1 MAFDPVTFAVIVG
14 GGFGTYKVIRKLFEK
29 FKKDPQEIK
38 EPEETQSE
46 NPIPKLVDEP
56 SKRGS
61 YYFIGPPKSG
71 KTVFFVVMADI
82 MQRMHIENGDKAPYT
97 ATYTTNKSKRF
108 VSDCIRMMQKSEWP
122 TKTQSGNTYEMDIE
136 SRKIIAMREA
146 RFVFHDYAGEV
157 FMRAFADPAKQ
168 EESSTYAE
176 DANKMRE
183 EMKNAKGVFLI
194 LDSAVLHNGL
204 PEDIQDRLFYLADY
218 MKNANASIKMA
229 VIFSKKDMFNTN
241 PIEPEKIFKD
251 KEPDTFLKFQKLD
264 TKYFFVT
271 SVKNPEIEGGTYVP
285 PKNYKT
291 SQSEGIIDAA
301 LWMLDI
307 KDKPLIQELKEIIEN
322 KIR

>member
-1 MAFDPVTFAVIVG
+1 
-14 GGFGTYKVIRKLFEK
+14 
-29 FKKDPQEIK
+29 
-38 EPEETQSE
+38 
-46 NPIPKLVDEP
+46 
-56 SKRGS
+56 
-61 YYFIGPPKSG
+61 
-71 KTVFFVVMADI
+71 
-82 MQRMHIENGDKAPYT
+82 
-97 ATYTTNKSKRF
+97 
-108 VSDCIRMMQKSEWP
+108 
-122 TKTQSGNTYEMDIE
+122 
-136 SRKIIAMREA
+136 
-146 RFVFHDYAGEV
+146 
-157 FMRAFADPAKQ
+157 
-168 EESSTYAE
+168 
-176 DANKMRE
+176 MRE